1 MISEI
6 IFNRKRSEEEYK
18 TVYNVIE
25 LINSAY
31 PGIMSLWGLRAKNY
45 EELQKL
51 PGIIFDLKTE
61 NENLKLELQSY
72 KEQAETVS
80 SVIDTILDTVEKR
93 YDMSKGEKNA

>member
-1 MISEI
+1 MISDL

-25 LINSAY
+25 RINSAY
-31 PGIMSLWGLRAKNY
+31 PSIMRLWGRRAKNY

-51 PGIIFDLKTE
+51 PGIIFDLMRE
-61 NENLKLELQSY
+61 NENMGRELQSY

-93 YDMSKGEKNA
+93 YDMRKGGKND